1 MFLIFYF
8 TPIITNTF
16 LNMENA
22 ENEENN
28 TTNHVTPPPSTHH
41 SRVVYIVCT
50 LCICVHIS
58 SGQGLEKDF
67 YIQILKRILAIKKSG
82 TFFSLI
88 L

>member
-28 TTNHVTPPPSTHH
+28 TTNHVTPPPLPTT
-41 SRVVYIVCT
+41 VELCT
-50 LCICVHIS
+50 LCAHYV
-58 SGQGLEKDF
+58 F
-67 YIQILKRILAIKKSG
+67 AYIFHLDKV
-82 TFFSLI
+82 
-88 L
+88 